1 MAIPQ
6 QVRDDNAIRD
16 VTGSFTLRVQDDVFK
31 DDRSRMTQLQAFS
44 LTFSSYRLLPTSDF
58 TKFDPLC
65 FHS

>member
-44 LTFSSYRLLPTSDF
+44 PTFSSYRRLPTSDF